1 MGGLMLSPAE
11 EPTTNTIDAWL
22 AEHGPDF
29 ARRVRVMF
37 GDSPDDCLA
46 MLVPGC

>member
-29 ARRVRVMF
+29 ARRVRVMY
-37 GDSPDDCLA
+37 GDSAEDVLE
-46 MLVPGC
+46 MLGVA